1 MYITYFDET
10 GDDGFPEYSSELFIL
25 TSLYM
30 HYQSWQSNYKK
41 IADFRRW
48 LKKEYNFPIKLEFHT
63 KKFLTDK
70 NPYRQ
75 FNWTKDQI
83 TNILFELFKLI
94 SLLDLKVVN
103 VCINKRNINN
113 LDYDVLDKAL
123 TYNIQRIENDLN
135 KKDSAN
141 KFLIITDE
149 GRVGKMRRVTRRIQ
163 RINFIPSQIYP
174 RTAYRK
180 EIEGLIEDPL
190 PKSSD
195 ESYFIQLADAISYI
209 IFLYALKNYNNSKW
223 ANRIL
228 NKLRFSDVI
237 KLLDIITDKLNIKA
251 SKKDPYGV
259 VHYPT

>member
-1 MYITYFDET
+1 M
-10 GDDGFPEYSSELFIL
+10 
-25 TSLYM
+25 
-30 HYQSWQSNYKK
+30 
-41 IADFRRW
+41 
-48 LKKEYNFPIKLEFHT
+48 
-63 KKFLTDK
+63 
-70 NPYRQ
+70 
-75 FNWTKDQI
+75 
-83 TNILFELFKLI
+83 
-94 SLLDLKVVN
+94 
-103 VCINKRNINN
+103 
-113 LDYDVLDKAL
+113 LDKAL